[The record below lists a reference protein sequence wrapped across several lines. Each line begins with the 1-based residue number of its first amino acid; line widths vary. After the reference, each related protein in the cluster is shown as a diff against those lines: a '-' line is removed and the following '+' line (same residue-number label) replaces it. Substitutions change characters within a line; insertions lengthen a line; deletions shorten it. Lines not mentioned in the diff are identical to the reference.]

1 MATASRERVK
11 ASAYIPV
18 SICASLLL
26 VTSTLFFTFTCPW
39 LAENV
44 SLAFP
49 PCVGITFLFV
59 LANFTMATFTDAG
72 VLPRATEDEDKDD
85 DFRAPLYKD
94 VEVRGIQFRMKW
106 CASCNFYRPPRCSH
120 CSVCDHC
127 VEDFDHHCPWV
138 NNCIGRRNYRF
149 FFLFLLS
156 LSVHMVAIFSGG
168 LLFVLDHQEALWE
181 LRATITL
188 SIMSMSGLFFIPV
201 MGFACFHMVLVAT
214 GRTTNEQVTRKFQ
227 GGANPFTR
235 GCCGN
240 VEFVLCSP
248 ITPRYTRKL
257 GNKQTVHI
265 QPPFQTPES
274 LKMSPMK
281 VEDSGMQTE
290 MFSAKRQSAGERDVP
305 ECKQLHTPLPLP
317 PKPNPVLLKS
327 HLATLQESLL
337 QSKTAVPSAQSTI
350 SQIVESPSRL
360 HYQVPREQMECTK
373 NPQLH
378 MSGFAKDPFFESGMG
393 QMEKQT
399 PISTHLAL
407 QSSTLPV
414 NRFILN
420 SHSLTLKHTRCRGDR
435 AHQCPDSVASSSTQG
450 ILSLSYDSLLS
461 PAQHGTFRVNYL
473 PPFLPLDL
481 GLAIRCP
488 ADAQHAPS
496 RTCSPGFTGMSRQSP
511 VHYDSLSKPTMS
523 SILERHELEERE
535 KQPSLLPIQD
545 MSVYDTPSG
554 RLSRRPT
561 PPAYGSREFLMS
573 SAAYGYASSLQR
585 ASRTSSS
592 SMHANMAHQSRSLS
606 PSACSTLEPC
616 AQPSTSSIPCPMP
629 SSSYTAQKALAL
641 IITSERKDSGL

>member
-1 MATASRERVK
+1 MDTGSGERVK
-11 ASAYIPV
+11 ARVGARVYIPV
-18 SICASLLL
+18 SITVSLLL
-26 VTSTLFFTFTCPW
+26 VTSTVFFTFTCPW

-85 DFRAPLYKD
+85 GMRASLYKD
-94 VEVRGIQFRMKW
+94 VEVRGVQFRMKW
-106 CASCNFYRPPRCSH
+106 CASCSFYRPPRCSH

-168 LLFVLDHQEALWE
+168 LLYILDHLEALWE
-181 LRATITL
+181 LHATVTL
-188 SIMSMSGLFFIPV
+188 SIMSLSGLFFIPV
-201 MGFACFHMVLVAT
+201 MGLACFHIVLVVA

-227 GGANPFTR
+227 GGPNPFTR

-248 ITPRYTRKL
+248 ITARYTKKL

-265 QPPFQTPES
+265 QPPFLTPES
-274 LKMSPMK
+274 IEMSAIK
-281 VEDSGMQTE
+281 VEDNGIRTE
-290 MFSAKRQSAGERDVP
+290 MLSGKRAGELDVYEYKQMNTP
-305 ECKQLHTPLPLP
+305 EPD
-317 PKPNPVLLKS
+317 PVLLKS
-327 HLATLQESLL
+327 QPQERLL
-337 QSKTAVPSAQSTI
+337 QSKTILPSTQSKI
-350 SQIVESPSRL
+350 GQIVESSFRV
-360 HYQVPREQMECTK
+360 HYRGPVEQMDCTE

-378 MSGFAKDPFFESGMG
+378 MSGFAQGLFSEAGR
-393 QMEKQT
+393 QTEKQIPT
-399 PISTHLAL
+399 STM
-407 QSSTLPV
+407 QSSTLPM
-414 NRFILN
+414 NTLILN
-420 SHSLTLKHTRCRGDR
+420 SRSLTLKHGHSRGDR

-450 ILSLSYDSLLS
+450 ILSLSYDSLFS
-461 PAQHGTFRVNYL
+461 PAQRGTFKVNYL
-473 PPFLPLDL
+473 APFLPLEL

-488 ADAQHAPS
+488 PDAQNAPS

-511 VHYDSLSKPTMS
+511 VHYDSLSKPAMS
-523 SILERHELEERE
+523 SIQERHEMEERE
-535 KQPSLLPIQD
+535 KQSSLHPIQD
-545 MSVYDTPSG
+545 VSVYDTPSG
-554 RLSRRPT
+554 YSLPSRRPT

-573 SAAYGYASSLQR
+573 SAAYGYASSLRR

-592 SMHANMAHQSRSLS
+592 SMHANMALQNRSVS
-606 PSACSTLEPC
+606 PSACRSLEHH
-616 AQPSTSSIPCPMP
+616 AQHSTSSIPCPMP
-629 SSSYTAQKALAL
+629 CSSYTAQKALAL
-641 IITSERKDSGL
+641 ITTSERKDSGP